1 MSAPKLT
8 FKQIEAF
15 RSVMV
20 NGSVVGAAKVM
31 NLTQPS
37 VSRTIAL
44 LELRLGYALFARR
57 GRRLLPTPQADAL
70 YREVDHLY
78 GGLERIA
85 QVAQDIGRQRA
96 GALRVATMPALS
108 QGLVP
113 RVVARF
119 TATRPEV
126 SVVVQSMQSPQI
138 AELVSNRQL
147 DVGFIE
153 TPLAR
158 AATVIEP
165 LPPCRMVVLLPKDHR
180 LVRKRRLSIKDLDGE
195 RMIMIS
201 RGSVLRQQVEEAF
214 SSVGAA
220 PRVVIETPSSVI
232 AGVLVGEG
240 AGVAIV
246 ARWAAGPFVHP
257 GVVICELQEYLAS
270 PSAIIFPQ
278 LVARM
283 PLADAFAAEFRRELA
298 KIDDAG

>member
-1 MSAPKLT
+1 MNAPKLT

-31 NLTQPS
+31 SLTQPS

-44 LELRLGYALFARR
+44 LEMRLGYALFVRR
-57 GRRLLPTPQADAL
+57 GRRLLPTPHADAL

-85 QVAQDIGRQRA
+85 QVAQDIGRQRV

-119 TATRPEV
+119 MSTRPDV
-126 SVVVQSMQSPQI
+126 TVAVQSMQSPQI
-138 AELVSNRQL
+138 AELVSTRQL

-158 AATVIEP
+158 AATVVEP
-165 LPPCRMVVLLPKDHR
+165 LPPCRMVALLPAGHR
-180 LVRKRRLSIKDLDGE
+180 LARSRRISIKDLDGE
-195 RMIMIS
+195 RMVMIS
-201 RGSVLRQQVEEAF
+201 RGSVLRQQIEEAF
-214 SSVGAA
+214 AKVGAV

-232 AGVLVGEG
+232 ACVLVAEG

-246 ARWAAGPFVHP
+246 ARWTAGLFTHP
-257 GVVICELQEYLAS
+257 GVAICELKEHLAS
-270 PSAIIFPQ
+270 ASAIIFPK
-278 LVARM
+278 LVAPM
-283 PLADAFAAEFRRELA
+283 PVADAFAAEFKQELA
-298 KIDDAG
+298 RIEGGG